1 MSLSVTM
8 VRRVFGAV
16 WAELSA
22 RRTLAHLQDRIGSPG
37 LAAAAGV
44 PGLVAVV
51 DQHAAAVRDILSY
64 GVDLEGTATAV
75 GVVLLAGY
83 ARGLVDQARELGW
96 RFGAPGPPEGWA
108 RADWVTTRLL
118 AICDLARRVEHPR
131 LPPLEPLP

>member
-1 MSLSVTM
+1 M
-8 VRRVFGAV
+8 FGGA

-22 RRTLAHLQDRIGSPG
+22 RRTLAHLQERIGIPG

-44 PGLVAVV
+44 PGLVAVI

-64 GVDLEGTATAV
+64 GVDLEGPATAA

-96 RFGAPGPPEGWA
+96 RFGAPSLSEGWA
-108 RADWVTTRLL
+108 TADWVTTRLL
-118 AICDLARRVEHPR
+118 AICDLAGRTEQP
-131 LPPLEPLP
+131 EPSS

>member
-1 MSLSVTM
+1 M
-8 VRRVFGAV
+8 FGGA
-16 WAELSA
+16 WAEFSA
-22 RRTLAHLQDRIGSPG
+22 RRTLAHLQDRIGRPG

-51 DQHAAAVRDILSY
+51 DQHAAAVRDILAY
-64 GVDLEGTATAV
+64 GVKPAA

-96 RFGAPGPPEGWA
+96 HFGAPSRPEGWA

-118 AICDLARRVEHPR
+118 AICELARRAE
-131 LPPLEPLP
+131 EPEPSP